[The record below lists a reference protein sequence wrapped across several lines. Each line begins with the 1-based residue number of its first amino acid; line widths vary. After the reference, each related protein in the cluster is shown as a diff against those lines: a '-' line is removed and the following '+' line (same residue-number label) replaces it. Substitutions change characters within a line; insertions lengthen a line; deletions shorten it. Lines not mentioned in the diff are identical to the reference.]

1 MKINLLWSFSEAVDN
16 IKAIKE
22 HYVGLLSSFSI
33 YELKQKNIAI
43 GTIRKEI
50 YSLKILEWQKDKLWE
65 YMNDD
70 IPFIMLKALGN
81 RQKPN

>member
-33 YELKQKNIAI
+33 YEGKQKNIVI
-43 GTIRKEI
+43 KETRNQI
-50 YSLKILEWQKDKLWE
+50 YSLDIYEWQKDKLWE

-81 RQKPN
+81 RQK